1 MIKVIFQL
9 NILAREKRETMITIH
24 CDITDPDN
32 KDVLEFFDVEK
43 DDCPTFVM
51 FSVTSN
57 SKFKPGKEVNKNNIN
72 LRVMR
77 SFVQAYLDGKLVK
90 HMKSAPLPSDWNK
103 GPLKTLVASNF
114 PQVAKDKSK
123 NVFVLYYAPW
133 SGKLTFIL
141 IHLSTAQQNSKLSTN
156 LCG

>member
-1 MIKVIFQL
+1 
-9 NILAREKRETMITIH
+9 MITIH

-32 KDVLEFFDVEK
+32 QDVLEFFDIKK
-43 DDCPTFVM
+43 DECPTFVM

-90 HMKSAPLPSDWNK
+90 HMKSAPLPSDWDQ

-133 SGKLTFIL
+133 SGKFSAY
-141 IHLSTAQQNSKLSTN
+141 IHFNSSLNCTTKLKTLNKFMWIANQARKRVKS
-156 LCG
+156 